1 MSGSVEDPLHRPD
14 HIARQPPSV
23 LTSGRMKPT
32 ILINFHSPQARQGL
46 ADAFTCV
53 DFPPHGPLPAEDIRA
68 AARIIVTGQS
78 GLSRAQ
84 MHLLPALGLIHVWG
98 AGYDAIDLAA
108 ARERRIAV
116 SYDAGSNSASVA
128 DHAFALLLALMR
140 NIPKLSAH
148 TKAGHWRKDV
158 RPPALPSGKR
168 LGLIGMGRIGERIAR
183 RAEAFD
189 MTVGYHT
196 RQPRADLPWPHFRSA
211 RDLAENADILV
222 VAAPGGAATHHMVD
236 GDVLAALGPKGFLVN
251 VGRGSVVDT
260 AALVRAL
267 EASALAGAAL
277 DVYED
282 EPRIP
287 ASLAALDN
295 VILTPHIAG
304 WAPETQ
310 AAAVALLR
318 ENIDRFLRGEEVAT
332 PVPA

>member
-1 MSGSVEDPLHRPD
+1 
-14 HIARQPPSV
+14 
-23 LTSGRMKPT
+23 MKPY
-32 ILINFHSPQARQGL
+32 ILINFHSPPARQGL
-46 ADAFTCV
+46 AQDFTFV
-53 DFPPHGPLPAEDIRA
+53 DFPPHGPLPDPDVRA

-78 GLSRAQ
+78 GLSRQQ
-84 MHLLPALGLIHVWG
+84 MDLLPALGLIHVWG

-108 ARERRIAV
+108 ARARKIAV
-116 SYDAGSNSASVA
+116 SYDAGSNAASVA

-140 NIPKLSAH
+140 NIPKLSAR
-148 TKAGHWRKDV
+148 TKEGNWRKDV
-158 RPPALPSGKR
+158 QPPALPTGKR
-168 LGLIGMGRIGERIAR
+168 IGIIGMGRIGERIAR

-196 RQPRADLPWPHFRSA
+196 RQPRADLPWRHFRSA
-211 RDLAENADILV
+211 RELAENADILV
-222 VAAPGGAATHHMVD
+222 VAVPGGAATHHMVG

-260 AALVRAL
+260 GALVHAL
-267 EASALAGAAL
+267 EASVIAGAAL

-282 EPRIP
+282 EPRVP

-310 AAAVALLR
+310 AAAVALFR
-318 ENIDRFLRGEEVAT
+318 ENIDRFLRGEAVAT
-332 PVPA
+332 PVPGQVDV